1 MKSKEFGYIRTL
13 FLADKNKRDTFDAS
27 IQNDQ
32 KIAQK
37 MSNDIENMSGKDY
50 NSNKLYH
57 EKLFVVRQKL

>member
-1 MKSKEFGYIRTL
+1 MQKHGFVQNEIKE
-13 FLADKNKRDTFDAS
+13 RDTFDAS

-32 KIAQK
+32 KTARK

-57 EKLFVVRQKL
+57 EKLFVVRQEL